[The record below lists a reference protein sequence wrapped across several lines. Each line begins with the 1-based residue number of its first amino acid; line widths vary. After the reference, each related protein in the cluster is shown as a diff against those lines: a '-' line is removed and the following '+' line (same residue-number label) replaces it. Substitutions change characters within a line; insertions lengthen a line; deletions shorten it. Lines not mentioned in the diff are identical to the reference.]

1 MVGNRPVDRKCA
13 LMGVVQIGM
22 AIWIATLVLAAI
34 SDMRAFRIPNIYPAI
49 LILLFVV
56 MQGFAGFSGFPDQLW
71 SQLFHFITALVVGMV
86 LFAKGWIGGG
96 DAKLYAAVALWFNFS
111 GGVALLFMTSI
122 SGLVLAIMLIAARMA
137 GLRKNVPKED
147 RRIPYGIAIAVGAV
161 ACASWVGWNTL
172 FVGL

>member
-1 MVGNRPVDRKCA
+1 
-13 LMGVVQIGM
+13 MGVVQIGM

-56 MQGFAGFSGFPDQLW
+56 MQGFSGFSEQLW
-71 SQLFHFITALVVGMV
+71 SQLLHFIAALVVGMA